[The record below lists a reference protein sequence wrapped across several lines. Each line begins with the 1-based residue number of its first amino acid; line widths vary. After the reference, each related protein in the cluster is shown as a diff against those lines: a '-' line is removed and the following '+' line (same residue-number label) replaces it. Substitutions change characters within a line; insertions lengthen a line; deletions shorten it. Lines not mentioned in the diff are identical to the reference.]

1 MINIYQQYI
10 KYLLYPKLVN
20 TNIAGH
26 RDELEKIREARLFEI
41 VKEED
46 RRGVNLRFSDF
57 TLASWPFVLIY
68 GLYSLAQIHIG
79 IMLSAEM
86 AKEGFLPAIFSS
98 SEFQQKVFLFSTLFK
113 VIFFPLSAWVFVKFW
128 RVVITVFAGL
138 FDKDLEGV
146 ELEDSIAAALVG
158 NFFLIVPIFGDFLKF
173 ISQVIYLY
181 FGLRYNMK
189 FSFVQ
194 SFFIL
199 LSPVILIVGL
209 FLIMLMYISL
219 IVSFI

>member
-1 MINIYQQYI
+1 
-10 KYLLYPKLVN
+10 
-20 TNIAGH
+20 
-26 RDELEKIREARLFEI
+26 
-41 VKEED
+41 
-46 RRGVNLRFSDF
+46 
-57 TLASWPFVLIY
+57 
-68 GLYSLAQIHIG
+68 
-79 IMLSAEM
+79 MLSAEM

-98 SEFQQKVFLFSTLFK
+98 SEFQQKIFLFSTLFK

>member
-98 SEFQQKVFLFSTLFK
+98 SEFQQKIFLFSTLFK